1 MTLPIQTR
9 VHKGPGTIP
18 NRILEIIEN
27 HENHDF
33 RENKGKPRALPV
45 TRSFKYGLGNVVS
58 GSKTTRTRFYDLN

>member
-18 NRILEIIEN
+18 NRILEIS
-27 HENHDF
+27 ENHDF

-45 TRSFKYGLGNVVS
+45 TRSSIDGLGNVVS